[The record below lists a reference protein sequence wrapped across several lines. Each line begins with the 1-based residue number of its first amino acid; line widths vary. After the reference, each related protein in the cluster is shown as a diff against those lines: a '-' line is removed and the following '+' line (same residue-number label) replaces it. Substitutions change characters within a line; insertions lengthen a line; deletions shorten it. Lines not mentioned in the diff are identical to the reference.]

1 MKRTIIISAIVVA
14 AAFGAL
20 MVFNRVASAK
30 KKVNMLAEAQ
40 MGAFEI
46 TVTAAGE
53 LIPEKS
59 IDIRGPVFAA
69 TTGDQGQGGSRGG
82 QQMNRG
88 MDMHFM
94 ELKIQDIVPEGTIVK
109 EGDYVAQLD
118 RTSFDNSMR
127 DEIQNLATLESN
139 LELKILDTA
148 MTMTTLRDQ
157 IKNQVYAVEEARI
170 TLDQSKYEP
179 PATIRKAEVSLERE
193 QRALDQL
200 RKNYSLRAAQTL
212 TDINTV
218 KRSVTRKRQ
227 LVEDL
232 QEYLSS
238 FTIKA
243 PADGMVTYKK
253 DRGGSKRKT
262 GSSINPFDMVV
273 ATLPDL
279 SSMLSKIYINEIEIA
294 RVQVD
299 QKVDIE
305 VDAFPGRQYRGK
317 IISIGN
323 VGEQLP
329 NSDAKMFETQIRL
342 DGADPLLRPA
352 MTTNN
357 KIIIKTFDDVVFI
370 PTECIQAGSDSVPFV
385 YMKNKTRH
393 IVVLGESNEKFTII
407 EKGIQRG
414 ASVYL
419 ATPEDPEQFR
429 IIGEDLIPLI
439 KERQKTKNLSML
451 R

>member
-193 QRALDQL
+193 QRALEQL

-218 KRSVTRKRQ
+218 KRSVNRKKQ

-232 QEYLSS
+232 QEYL
-238 FTIKA
+238 
-243 PADGMVTYKK
+243 
-253 DRGGSKRKT
+253 
-262 GSSINPFDMVV
+262 
-273 ATLPDL
+273 
-279 SSMLSKIYINEIEIA
+279 
-294 RVQVD
+294 
-299 QKVDIE
+299 
-305 VDAFPGRQYRGK
+305 
-317 IISIGN
+317 
-323 VGEQLP
+323 
-329 NSDAKMFETQIRL
+329 
-342 DGADPLLRPA
+342 
-352 MTTNN
+352 
-357 KIIIKTFDDVVFI
+357 
-370 PTECIQAGSDSVPFV
+370 
-385 YMKNKTRH
+385 
-393 IVVLGESNEKFTII
+393 
-407 EKGIQRG
+407 
-414 ASVYL
+414 
-419 ATPEDPEQFR
+419 
-429 IIGEDLIPLI
+429 
-439 KERQKTKNLSML
+439 
-451 R
+451 